1 MKLWYQSM
9 SRTASW
15 GGYHAFLTKFLDRIK
30 DPDTEIE
37 LHGIT
42 KVGGI
47 ADQYRYLE
55 YLESGE
61 VMENVQTA
69 MRRGFDGFLIGNIA
83 DPGLREC
90 KEIATFPVLGLCET
104 SSHLASM
111 MGANFG
117 FVTINEKF
125 TPRVLENVQRYGL
138 QGRCVGARF
147 MEMNRILGLKDGYT
161 DPVARQRIADEFL
174 AVANRL
180 VDEDKAEVIIPAG
193 GVAMALLA
201 ILELHE
207 VRPGVPILNGV
218 TALVK
223 MGEMAVKTAR
233 LGGGAFI
240 SKRLQYAPPG
250 VDQIAEIRSHYGDV
264 YPTVPKV

>member
-9 SRTASW
+9 SRTAAW
-15 GGYHAFLTKFLDRIK
+15 GGYHAFLTQFLNKVK

-37 LHGIT
+37 MHGIT

-47 ADQYRYLE
+47 ADQFRYLE

-69 MRRGFDGFLIGNIA
+69 MRRGFDGFIIGNIA

-90 KEIATFPVLGLCET
+90 KEIANFPVLGLCEA
-104 SSHLASM
+104 SSHLANM

-138 QGRCVGARF
+138 KERCVGAR
-147 MEMNRILGLKDGYT
+147 MMKVDRILNLKEGYT
-161 DPVARQRIADEFL
+161 DAVARQKLIDEFM
-174 AVANRL
+174 VAARYM
-180 VDEDKAEVIIPAG
+180 VEEQGAEVIIPAG

-201 ILELHE
+201 IAELHE
-207 VRPGVPILNGV
+207 VRPGVPILNGI

-223 MGEMAVKTAR
+223 MGEMAVKTAKFA
-233 LGGGAFI
+233 GGSFI

-250 VDQIAEIRSHYGDV
+250 VDQIEEIRKYYGDV
-264 YPTVPKV
+264 YPTVPKA